1 MKEKQIEPRNRMG
14 VTKHLFSD
22 SHAGMITG
30 ILSPTK
36 IEVHYFKYPSYGD
49 NEEIEP
55 SYSKIDDSHEPEIW
69 TLRKSGNWRLKGRP
83 DKWGECYLTL
93 GKAWNYYCKED

>member
-36 IEVHYFKYPSYGD
+36 IEVRYFKYPSYGD

-93 GKAWNYYCKED
+93 GKAWSYRCMED